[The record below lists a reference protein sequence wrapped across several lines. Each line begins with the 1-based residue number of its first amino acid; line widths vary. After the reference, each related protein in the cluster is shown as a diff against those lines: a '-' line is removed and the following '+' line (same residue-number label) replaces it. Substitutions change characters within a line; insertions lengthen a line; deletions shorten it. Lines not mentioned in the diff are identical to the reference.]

1 MYFDILKMTMESPH
15 LRNPELVPEHDMN
28 KRHEYDVYAFM
39 VWNFIE
45 TIYDKCQ
52 SDRTLKETWGCII
65 IEEGRRHREWFLRA
79 ENKTKFKDRFHKYII
94 RRVLIS

>member
-1 MYFDILKMTMESPH
+1 MK
-15 LRNPELVPEHDMN
+15 

-52 SDRTLKETWGCII
+52 NDRTLKETWGCII
-65 IEEGRRHREWFLRA
+65 IEEGQRHREWFLRA
-79 ENKTKFKDRFHKYII
+79 ENKPKFKDRFHRYIM
-94 RRVLIS
+94 RRVLAS